1 MAATASGQGVA
12 GAAAYIWQLVLTLS
26 AHLVKLLLL
35 TLLAAAGYST
45 ASAQAG
51 HPAADPGRPLYRE
64 ANAPAARLRLRAAT
78 SQHENE
84 YLHQGAY
91 ETGYLRLLDGR
102 RVLVI
107 GQRYHVGQRVLQVQ
121 DSLQVDSTHYWPLAA
136 VRGFD
141 LGTDDDAPPLSASQ
155 GAAVP
160 TVHRYRARLVQEGK
174 QGARREAVEVLT
186 SIDSGPLLLAWLPVV
201 PEPSSLTQVLVAGPG
216 TAATEPLRPLEL
228 TQAAVLRLCGSRADE
243 VRSFA
248 STRHLRYEQVS
259 DVAKI
264 LDYYNKVAVA
274 K

>member
-1 MAATASGQGVA
+1 MLLVAASHAT
-12 GAAAYIWQLVLTLS
+12 VL
-26 AHLVKLLLL
+26 
-35 TLLAAAGYST
+35 
-45 ASAQAG
+45 AQAG
-51 HPAADPGRPLYRE
+51 HLATDPGRALYRE
-64 ANAPAARLRLRAAT
+64 ANSPATRLRLRAAT

-84 YLHQGAY
+84 YLNKGTY

-121 DSLQVDSTHYWPLAA
+121 DSLQVDSTQYWTLAA

-141 LGTDDDAPPLSASQ
+141 LGTDDDAPPL
-155 GAAVP
+155 AAGQAVALP
-160 TVHRYRARLVQEGK
+160 TVRRYRTRLVQEGK
-174 QGARREAVEVLT
+174 QGTRREAVEILT

-201 PEPSSLTQVLVAGPG
+201 PEPSGLMQVLVAGPG

-248 STRHLRYEQVS
+248 AIRHLRYEQAA
-259 DVAKI
+259 DVAKMF
-264 LDYYNKVAVA
+264 DYYNRVAVA

>member
-1 MAATASGQGVA
+1 
-12 GAAAYIWQLVLTLS
+12 
-26 AHLVKLLLL
+26 VKLLLL
-35 TLLAAAGYST
+35 TLLAATFYFT

-51 HPAADPGRPLYRE
+51 HSAADPGRALYRE
-64 ANAPAARLRLRAAT
+64 TNAPAASLRLRAAT

-84 YLHQGAY
+84 YLHKGTYQ
-91 ETGYLRLLDGR
+91 TGYLRLLDGR

-141 LGTDDDAPPLSASQ
+141 LGTEDDAPPLSAGQS
-155 GAAVP
+155 AAMP
-160 TVHRYRARLVQEGK
+160 TVRRYRACLVQEGK
-174 QGARREAVEVLT
+174 QGTRREAVEVLT

-201 PEPSSLTQVLVAGPG
+201 PEPAGLTQVLVAGPG
-216 TAATEPLRPLEL
+216 TATTEPLRPLEL
-228 TQAAVLRLCGSRADE
+228 TQAAVLRLCGSRAEE

-248 STRHLRYEQVS
+248 TARHLRYEQVT
-259 DVAKI
+259 DVAKL
-264 LDYYNKVAVA
+264 LDYYNRVAVA

>member
-1 MAATASGQGVA
+1 M
-12 GAAAYIWQLVLTLS
+12 
-26 AHLVKLLLL
+26 KLLLR
-35 TLLAAAGYST
+35 TLLAAGYFT
-45 ASAQAG
+45 ASAQAA
-51 HPAADPGRPLYRE
+51 HPAADPGRALYRE

-84 YLHQGAY
+84 YLNKGTY

-136 VRGFD
+136 IRGFD
-141 LGTDDDAPPLSASQ
+141 LGTDDDAPPLSAGQSM
-155 GAAVP
+155 AVP
-160 TVHRYRARLVQEGK
+160 AVRRYRARLVQEGR
-174 QGARREAVEVLT
+174 QGARREAVEILT

-201 PEPSSLTQVLVAGPG
+201 PEPSGLMQVLVAGPG
-216 TAATEPLRPLEL
+216 TAAAEPLRPLEL

-243 VRSFA
+243 VRTFA
-248 STRHLRYEQVS
+248 TTHHLRYEQAA
-259 DVAKI
+259 DVAKMF
-264 LDYYNKVAVA
+264 DYYNRVAVA

>member
-1 MAATASGQGVA
+1 M
-12 GAAAYIWQLVLTLS
+12 
-26 AHLVKLLLL
+26 KLLLL
-35 TLLAAAGYST
+35 TLLATGSYFT
-45 ASAQAG
+45 APAQAS
-51 HPAADPGRPLYRE
+51 HSAADPGRALYRE

-84 YLHQGAY
+84 YLNKGTY

-121 DSLQVDSTHYWPLAA
+121 DSLQIDSTQYWPLAA

-141 LGTDDDAPPLSASQ
+141 LGTDDDAPPLSAGQ
-155 GAAVP
+155 EAAAPV
-160 TVHRYRARLVQEGK
+160 VRRYRARLVQEGK
-174 QGARREAVEVLT
+174 QGTRREAVEILT

-201 PEPSSLTQVLVAGPG
+201 PEPSGLMQVLVAGPG

-228 TQAAVLRLCGSRADE
+228 TQAAVLHLCGSRADE

-248 STRHLRYEQVS
+248 STRHLRYEQAT
-259 DVAKI
+259 DVAKM
-264 LDYYNKVAVA
+264 LDYYNRVVVA

>member
-1 MAATASGQGVA
+1 
-12 GAAAYIWQLVLTLS
+12 
-26 AHLVKLLLL
+26 VKLLLL
-35 TLLAAAGYST
+35 TLLATTGYCT

-51 HPAADPGRPLYRE
+51 HPAADPGRALYRE
-64 ANAPAARLRLRAAT
+64 ANAPAASLRLRAAT
-78 SQHENE
+78 AQHENE
-84 YLHQGAY
+84 YLNKGTY

-141 LGTDDDAPPLSASQ
+141 LGTDDDAPPLSAGQ

-160 TVHRYRARLVQEGK
+160 AVRRYRARVVQEGK
-174 QGARREAVEVLT
+174 QGARREAVEILT

-201 PEPSSLTQVLVAGPG
+201 SEAGLTQVLVAGPG

-248 STRHLRYEQVS
+248 STRHLRYEQAA
-259 DVAKI
+259 DVAKL
-264 LDYYNKVAVA
+264 LDYYNRVAVA

>member
-1 MAATASGQGVA
+1 M
-12 GAAAYIWQLVLTLS
+12 
-26 AHLVKLLLL
+26 KLLLL
-35 TLLAAAGYST
+35 TLLAATGYFT

-51 HPAADPGRPLYRE
+51 HPAADPGRALYRE

-78 SQHENE
+78 AQHVNE
-84 YLHQGAY
+84 YLNKGTY

-121 DSLQVDSTHYWPLAA
+121 DSLQVDSTQYWPLAA

-141 LGTDDDAPPLSASQ
+141 LGTDDDAPPLATGQ

-160 TVHRYRARLVQEGK
+160 AVRRYRARLVQEGK
-174 QGARREAVEVLT
+174 QGTRREAVEILT
-186 SIDSGPLLLAWLPVV
+186 SIDSGPLLLAWLSIV
-201 PEPSSLTQVLVAGPG
+201 PEPAGLTQVLVAGPG

-248 STRHLRYEQVS
+248 SIRHLRYEQAS
-259 DVAKI
+259 DVAKM
-264 LDYYNKVAVA
+264 LDYYNRVAVA